1 MINKG
6 DNVMIIGSAEAEK
19 YKGCIFEVLSE
30 PYNICGTKVVKMKCN
45 ETGKY
50 FGGGYDVGFLKKVE
64 VDENE

>member
-6 DNVMIIGSAEAEK
+6 NKVVIVGSAEEEK

-30 PYNICGTKVVKMKCN
+30 PYNICGSMVVKIKCN

-64 VDENE
+64 DE